1 MHAHTSTY
9 ILSLSHTYHTHTY
22 THTHTLSLSLSHT
35 YICTYMRQEYDDLQN
50 MVFISMS
57 DHGEGGE
64 EKEFIRNET
73 SFTAGPRGNENSINN
88 SAGGGGGNGVGRGKE
103 EAGAGGGEGGDGG
116 RGDCAKA
123 LSGQEWGTEDEWGRE
138 EEEEDTHSCDEIEW
152 QCRVCGKTPF
162 VWRS

>member
-1 MHAHTSTY
+1 
-9 ILSLSHTYHTHTY
+9 
-22 THTHTLSLSLSHT
+22 
-35 YICTYMRQEYDDLQN
+35 MRQEYDDLQN
-50 MVFISMS
+50 MVFISRS

-64 EKEFIRNET
+64 EKQFIRNEKEFIRNET
-73 SFTAGPRGNENSINN
+73 SFTAGPRGNEKSINN

-103 EAGAGGGEGGDGG
+103 EAGAGGGEGGRGEGG
-116 RGDCAKA
+116 RGGGGGGGGDCAQA
-123 LSGQEWGTEDEWGRE
+123 LSGQEWGTEDEWGR